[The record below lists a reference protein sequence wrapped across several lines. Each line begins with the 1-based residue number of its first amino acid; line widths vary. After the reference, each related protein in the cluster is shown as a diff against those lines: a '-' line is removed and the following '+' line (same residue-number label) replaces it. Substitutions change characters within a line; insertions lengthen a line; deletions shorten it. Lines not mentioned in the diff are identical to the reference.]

1 MPLFLFPR
9 EQLHMIQENKDIQDL
24 LSAFKNLEKVLVR
37 FIKNQDQETWQELI
51 DSLQLIIDDYSYI
64 HDEYSGD
71 TIAQTARNIVR
82 TYLYDLL
89 SRLGADAVEEVINIY
104 ANTDHYDNDFP
115 NIFKSVIDS
124 LPGEKY
130 EVKEK
135 TRE

>member
-1 MPLFLFPR
+1 
-9 EQLHMIQENKDIQDL
+9 MIQENKDIQDL

-89 SRLGADAVEEVINIY
+89 SRLGADAVEEVIYIY
-104 ANTDHYDNDFP
+104 ANTDDYDNDFP

-130 EVKEK
+130 EAKEK

>member
-1 MPLFLFPR
+1 
-9 EQLHMIQENKDIQDL
+9 MIQENKDIQDL
-24 LSAFKNLEKVLVR
+24 LSDFKNLEKVLVR

-89 SRLGADAVEEVINIY
+89 SRLGADAVEKVIYIY
-104 ANTDHYDNDFP
+104 ANTDDYDNDFP

-130 EVKEK
+130 AAKEK
-135 TRE
+135 RGRAKLNS

>member
-1 MPLFLFPR
+1 
-9 EQLHMIQENKDIQDL
+9 MIRENKDIQDL

-51 DSLQLIIDDYSYI
+51 DSFQLIIDDYSYI

-89 SRLGADAVEEVINIY
+89 NRLGADAVEEVINIY
-104 ANTDHYDNDFP
+104 ANTDDYDNDFP

-130 EVKEK
+130 EAKEK

>member
-1 MPLFLFPR
+1 
-9 EQLHMIQENKDIQDL
+9 MIRENKDIQDL

-89 SRLGADAVEEVINIY
+89 SRLGADAVEEVIYIY
-104 ANTDHYDNDFP
+104 ANTDDYDNDFP

-130 EVKEK
+130 EAKEK

>member
-1 MPLFLFPR
+1 
-9 EQLHMIQENKDIQDL
+9 MIRENKDIQDL
-24 LSAFKNLEKVLVR
+24 LSDFKNLEKVLVR

>member
-1 MPLFLFPR
+1 M
-9 EQLHMIQENKDIQDL
+9 
-24 LSAFKNLEKVLVR
+24 
-37 FIKNQDQETWQELI
+37 I

-89 SRLGADAVEEVINIY
+89 SRLGADAVEKVIYIY
-104 ANTDHYDNDFP
+104 ANTDEYDNDFP

-130 EVKEK
+130 AAKEK

>member
-1 MPLFLFPR
+1 
-9 EQLHMIQENKDIQDL
+9 MIRENKDIQDL

-89 SRLGADAVEEVINIY
+89 NRLGADAVQEVIYIY
-104 ANTDHYDNDFP
+104 ANTDDYDNDFP

-130 EVKEK
+130 EAKEK

>member
-1 MPLFLFPR
+1 MPHFLFPR

-24 LSAFKNLEKVLVR
+24 LSDFKNLEKVLVR

-89 SRLGADAVEEVINIY
+89 SRLGADAVEKVINIY

>member
-1 MPLFLFPR
+1 MPHFLFPR
-9 EQLHMIQENKDIQDL
+9 EQLHMIRENKDIQDL
-24 LSAFKNLEKVLVR
+24 LSDFKNLEKVLVR

-89 SRLGADAVEEVINIY
+89 SRLGADAVEKVINIY